1 MATAF
6 HNARVEYRNDRKASQ
21 RDRARKESV
30 RVRLKG
36 EGIHESWT
44 DDALKI
50 MDEHGFGV
58 NQIGSRVIPILS
70 RVMGEHHT
78 ELQVASADAAQ
89 KAADKAAS
97 VARKAAVPVAAR
109 TALELVHDEMSSEL
123 AELKNRIDIL
133 LTEGSNSYE
142 QRSDLLKTEGGYF
155 FVHQLGTARI
165 ILRLALEAVC
175 IGAICFVV
183 VAMWSAGAETGL
195 NSGWIVIV
203 SLLVAAAFAKLRVK
217 HLQMPK
223 LRMSRAAVRSRFR
236 SLLDAET
243 FKACRSATTE
253 ACRRVHHY
261 AEWELPKAI
270 RSKRD
275 EVNAVVEL
283 LSGREV
289 SDKEPARTPTHD
301 SGL

>member
-1 MATAF
+1 MALRKRSYRSGKLLATAF
-6 HNARVEYRNDRKASQ
+6 HNVRVEHQNGRKAGQ
-21 RDRARKESV
+21 RDRSRKESV

-44 DDALKI
+44 DEAVKI
-50 MDEHGFGV
+50 MDENGFGV

-70 RVMGEHHT
+70 RRMREHHT
-78 ELQVASADAAQ
+78 ELQDASAEVAK
-89 KAADKAAS
+89 KAAEKEAS
-97 VARKAAVPVAAR
+97 AARKAAVPVAAR
-109 TALELVHDEMSSEL
+109 HALDIVHDEMSREL
-123 AELKNRIDIL
+123 AELKNRVDVL
-133 LTEGSNSYE
+133 LAERSNSCE
-142 QRSDLLKTEGGYF
+142 QKPDLPKIEGGYF

-175 IGAICFVV
+175 IEAICFVV
-183 VAMWSAGAETGL
+183 VAMWSAGAEMGL
-195 NSGWIVIV
+195 NSGWIAIV
-203 SLLVAAAFAKLRVK
+203 SLLVAAAYAKLRVK

-253 ACRRVHHY
+253 ACRRVHQY

-275 EVNAVVEL
+275 DVNAVVEL
-283 LSGREV
+283 LGQGSLR
-289 SDKEPARTPTHD
+289 
-301 SGL
+301 